1 MKEEQAMVSWHS
13 MLRGAGS
20 WLAVML
26 LAASLLA
33 LQGCAHQ
40 PASGDAGAAAA
51 SDKGAGTDAR
61 KRAHIR
67 LELAASYLQSG
78 RTDVALDEARQAV
91 AADPTYAEAWHLRGL
106 VYLAQREWA
115 RAQSDL
121 DRAHELKPNDPD
133 ILHNL
138 GWLRCE
144 QKDYDAADALFKQA
158 LATPGYTERVKTQ
171 AAQGVC
177 YERAGH
183 LKLAHEALLHAYE
196 FDARNPVVGLHLA
209 SVIFAQG
216 DAQRAQFYIRRVNN
230 GEYSD
235 AASLWLGIKIERALK
250 DTQAMGQLA
259 EQLNKRY
266 PSSKEALALGRGA
279 FDE

>member
-1 MKEEQAMVSWHS
+1 MCPSACFWRCRGRGRIGQGRGHRRPQA
-13 MLRGAGS
+13 
-20 WLAVML
+20 
-26 LAASLLA
+26 
-33 LQGCAHQ
+33 
-40 PASGDAGAAAA
+40 
-51 SDKGAGTDAR
+51 
-61 KRAHIR
+61 AHIR

-158 LATPGYTERVKTQ
+158 LAT
-171 AAQGVC
+171 
-177 YERAGH
+177 RA
-183 LKLAHEALLHAYE
+183 
-196 FDARNPVVGLHLA
+196 
-209 SVIFAQG
+209 
-216 DAQRAQFYIRRVNN
+216 
-230 GEYSD
+230 
-235 AASLWLGIKIERALK
+235 
-250 DTQAMGQLA
+250 T
-259 EQLNKRY
+259 
-266 PSSKEALALGRGA
+266 PSA
-279 FDE
+279 

>member
-1 MKEEQAMVSWHS
+1 MVSWRSVH
-13 MLRGAGS
+13 RGGGG
-20 WLAVML
+20 WLAAVLMALAL
-26 LAASLLA
+26 LT
-33 LQGCAHQ
+33 LQGCAH
-40 PASGDAGAAAA
+40 PPAAGDADTAASGAAN
-51 SDKGAGTDAR
+51 TDAR

-78 RTDVALDEARQAV
+78 RTNVALDEARQAL
-91 AADPTYAEAWHLRGL
+91 AADPTYADAYHLRGL
-106 VYLAQREWA
+106 VYMAMQEWT
-115 RAQSDL
+115 RAQADL
-121 DRAHELKPNDPD
+121 DRARELKPNDPD

-158 LATPGYTERVKTQ
+158 LATPGYAERVKTQ

-183 LKLAHEALLHAYE
+183 LKLAHDTLLHAYE
-196 FDARNPVVGLHLA
+196 FDARNPVVGYHLA

-216 DAQRAQFYIRRVNN
+216 DAKRAQFYIRRVNN
-230 GEYSD
+230 GEFSD

-250 DTQAMGQLA
+250 DTEAMGQLA

>member
-1 MKEEQAMVSWHS
+1 MVSWHS
-13 MLRGAGS
+13 VHHVVSR
-20 WLAVML
+20 WLAAAL
-26 LAASLLA
+26 LGASLLA

-40 PASGDAGAAAA
+40 PASADAGATAA
-51 SDKGAGTDAR
+51 SDAAAGTDAR

-78 RTDVALDEARQAV
+78 RTDVALEEARQAL
-91 AADPTYAEAWHLRGL
+91 ATDPTYADAWHLRGL
-106 VYLAQREWA
+106 VYLAMKEWDRA
-115 RAQSDL
+115 RSDL
-121 DRAHELKPNDPD
+121 DRARELKPDDPD

-158 LATPGYTERVKTQ
+158 LAVPGYAGRVKTQ

-183 LKLAHEALLHAYE
+183 LKLAQETLLHAYE

-230 GEYSD
+230 GEFSD

-266 PSSKEALALGRGA
+266 PSSREALALGRGA

>member
-1 MKEEQAMVSWHS
+1 

-121 DRAHELKPNDPD
+121 YRAHELMPNDPD

-235 AASLWLGIKIERALK
+235 AASLWLGIKIERAFK